1 MYMYVR
7 HTYYKITAI
16 SNAYIKIE
24 MCIVEWYF
32 KKKVKISGPIYEWWI
47 MSFKT
52 KTMPLITF
60 KCQTYNLKTTVLACT
75 K

>member
-1 MYMYVR
+1 MQVG

-24 MCIVEWYF
+24 MCIVEWYL
-32 KKKVKISGPIYEWWI
+32 KKRVKISGPVYEWLI

-52 KTMPLITF
+52 KMTSLIRF
-60 KCQTYNLKTTVLACT
+60 KCQTYNLKATVLACT